1 MDSDY
6 GFSMWTVI
14 SYDTMMSSIIPLAM
28 EMDSVYGLL
37 IWTVIMGLL
46 CGQ

>member
-14 SYDTMMSSIIPLAM
+14 VSYDTMMRAIILPL

-37 IWTVIMGLL
+37 IWTVIMGFL